1 MTVTDDL
8 MMRISLLGD
17 GNAWPSTIE
26 LINDL
31 ADRIEALTAENER
44 LRVAL
49 KRIAKLDEF
58 LNGEPSCVEEVQNY
72 VQYVARAALEGKQ

>member
-44 LRVAL
+44 LSYAL
-49 KRIAKLDEF
+49 GCIANEDWKDMTVGSARDL
-58 LNGEPSCVEEVQNY
+58 
-72 VQYVARAALEGKQ
+72 ARAALGEGHD

>member
-1 MTVTDDL
+1 MTDDL

-44 LRVAL
+44 LRRENRAL
-49 KRIAKLDEF
+49 NQEMTEIERDRDISLRGYPGYD
-58 LNGEPSCVEEVQNY
+58 
-72 VQYVARAALEGKQ
+72 